1 MNSSFNKIPVVVVI
15 SGPSGVGK
23 DATIAKMRQEG
34 DKFHYVVTATT
45 RDKRPGE
52 KDGVDYFFLTEDDFK
67 KRIENDEFIEYAKV
81 YDNMYGVLKSEVR
94 QALAKGEDVIIKVD
108 VQGAATLKRK
118 IPNAIFIF
126 LMPPSIDELEE
137 RLKKRNADSENAVN
151 IRIGKAE
158 EELKVREMFNHTV
171 VNTKGDLDK
180 TVKSVKELINKSRG
194 KMGPVNI

>member
-1 MNSSFNKIPVVVVI
+1 MSSSFNKIPVVVVI

-23 DATIAKMRQEG
+23 DATIARMRQEG
-34 DKFHYVVTATT
+34 NKFHYVVTATT

-52 KDGVDYFFLTEDDFK
+52 VNGVDYYFLTENNFRERIKNDDFL
-67 KRIENDEFIEYAKV
+67 EYAKV
-81 YDNMYGVLKSEVR
+81 YNNMYGVLKSEVR

-137 RLKKRNADSENAVN
+137 RLKKRNADSENSVN

-158 EELKVREMFNHTV
+158 EELKVREMFNHIV

-180 TVKSVKELINKSRG
+180 TVQSVKELINKSRG

>member
-1 MNSSFNKIPVVVVI
+1 MSSSSNKIPVVVVI

-23 DATIAKMRQEG
+23 DATIARMRQEG

-52 KDGVDYFFLTEDDFK
+52 VDGVDYFFLTENDFRK
-67 KRIENDEFIEYAKV
+67 KIKNDEFIEYAKV
-81 YDNMYGVLKSEVR
+81 YNNMYGVLKSEVR

-118 IPNAIFIF
+118 IPNAVFIF

-137 RLKKRNADSENAVN
+137 RLKKRNADSENDVSV
-151 IRIGKAE
+151 RIGKAE
-158 EELKVREMFNHTV
+158 EELNVREMFNHTV
-171 VNTKGDLDK
+171 VNTKDDLDK
-180 TVKSVKELINKSRG
+180 TVQSVKELINKSRG
-194 KMGPVNI
+194 KMGPVII